1 MNRALARLRTRSMA
15 LLGALPFALV
25 LLCWQLAP
33 NFIRYPEYILP
44 PLSALMDRLLEL
56 VRDGSLWAY
65 TWQSVSRLGAGFLV
79 GNAIAIPLGI
89 LVAMNRR
96 ASEVLLPPI
105 TFFQSIAGIAWAPL
119 AVLWFGIGT
128 GSVVFVIANTIFF
141 GSIYNTIAGV
151 RSIRPALWRAVR
163 CHGASGP
170 QVLWHLVVPG
180 ALSEIILGLR
190 TSMAYGWRA
199 LVAAEM
205 IAGTNGLGY
214 MTIEAVKFYATDT
227 ILLGMALIGLMWLA
241 MDRLIFTPLERATVM
256 RWGMVQA

>member
-1 MNRALARLRTRSMA
+1 MRSPQQWRILSLGA
-15 LLGALPFALV
+15 LLGAAPFAIV
-25 LLCWQLAP
+25 LLCWYLAP
-33 NFIRYPEYILP
+33 HFFSYPEYVLP
-44 PLSALMDRLLEL
+44 ALPAVGDRLLEL
-56 VRDGSLWAY
+56 IRDGSLWAY
-65 TWQSVSRLGAGFLV
+65 TVQSLYRLALGFLV
-79 GNAIAIPLGI
+79 GNALAIPLGI
-89 LVAMNRR
+89 LLAVNRR
-96 ASEVLLPPI
+96 ASDVLLPPI

-151 RSIRPALWRAVR
+151 RSIKPALWRATQ
-163 CHGASGP
+163 CHGASRT
-170 QVLWHLVVPG
+170 QILAHLILPG

-205 IAGTNGLGY
+205 IAGTDGLGY

-227 ILLGMALIGLMWLA
+227 ILLGMGLIGVLWLA
-241 MDRLIFTPLERATVM
+241 MDRLIFTPLEHRTVV
-256 RWGMVQA
+256 RWGMVQR